1 MERKKKKMKIDGR
14 EIIETSLNRDRFMR
28 FVNHCNGFGEPIAAF
43 TITISNRSWT
53 NKAHIIVTNKALIL
67 DIPEDDRVT
76 SFKFSELL
84 GSYGSFEA
92 RFESYKS
99 AIMYW
104 LKKELSLCKST
115 IENMSFRYELS
126 NMVNIRLFDLDQ
138 FVHCVAVSLEGDPF
152 MVGGDKSD

>member
-1 MERKKKKMKIDGR
+1 MKIDRR

-53 NKAHIIVTNKALIL
+53 NKALIL

-76 SFKFSELL
+76 SFKFSELI
-84 GSYGSFEA
+84 GPYGSFEA